1 MYRTPNSS
9 KESPVR
15 ACKTKERS
23 HTGKGEILTGLCL
36 PKALKNL
43 AIQGSIASGFSR
55 KTLRT
60 DICPFKVPRANPL
73 LLSAEIPTLLQNSV
87 H

>member
-55 KTLRT
+55 KNAQ
-60 DICPFKVPRANPL
+60 DGH
-73 LLSAEIPTLLQNSV
+73 LSFQGAKG
-87 H
+87 